1 LLPQFQT
8 KEYATYAYRFFE
20 SRTSD
25 VAQLWSVGW
34 DEVYSPLYNWSG
46 KQRKEV
52 GKYIFQYT
60 VSGYGMIEV
69 DGTQYKVDAGK
80 AFIVSTPGDYRYYLP
95 KESENWEFI
104 FLTLYG
110 DEVKKCWDYIKTK
123 FQSVIRFHPES
134 APIQLLAQIY
144 KGASEKNITDP
155 FYASSLCYRFVME
168 LYQYVKNMDS
178 FTEDWPESII
188 SSILFARNHYHEEI
202 GPDEMA
208 ESANLSRYHFSRL
221 FKQTT
226 GLTPIQYLTKMRVQK
241 AAELLNQTKY
251 SIEEIAENVGYANAN
266 YLTKVFRKTTN
277 MTPGQYRKSNA
288 SIDELFTLPK

>member
-1 LLPQFQT
+1 LLSHFQAQ
-8 KEYATYAYRFFE
+8 EYSTYAYRFLE
-20 SRTSD
+20 SRTNE

-34 DEVYSPLYNWSG
+34 DEVFSPLYNWSG
-46 KQRKEV
+46 NQRKDV

-60 VSGYGMIEV
+60 VSGYGMIEI
-69 DGTQYKVDAGK
+69 DGQEYKVDAGK
-80 AFIVSTPGDYRYYLP
+80 AFIVNIPGNYRYYLP

-104 FLTLYG
+104 FLTLHG
-110 DEVKKCWDYIKTK
+110 DEVQKCWDYI
-123 FQSVIRFHPES
+123 QSTHSPVIRFHPES
-134 APIQLLAQIY
+134 APVQLLAQIY
-144 KGASEKNITDP
+144 KRASEKHIADP
-155 FYASSLCYRFVME
+155 FHASSLSYRFVME
-168 LYQYVKNMDS
+168 LYQYIKSMDS

-208 ESANLSRYHFSRL
+208 DAAHLSRYHFSRL

-226 GLTPIQYLTKMRVQK
+226 GITPIQYLTKLRIQK
-241 AAELLNQTKY
+241 AAELLHQTKY

-277 MTPGQYRKSNA
+277 MTPGQYRKSDA
-288 SIDELFTLPK
+288 SIDEHFALPK